1 MSAAVPGNAPGSA
14 PGGTPS
20 LSVNGRARPL
30 GDGTL
35 TGLLEAEAVNTQAVN
50 TQAVNTQAVNTQ
62 AGTTQAGNTQA
73 GNTQAG
79 NTQAGTSGARGL
91 AVAVNGQVVP
101 RRAWD
106 ATRLAPGDAVEIV
119 KLFAGG

>member
-1 MSAAVPGNAPGSA
+1 MSAAVPDGA

-20 LSVNGRARPL
+20 LSVNGQARPL

-50 TQAVNTQAVNTQ
+50 TQAVNTPS
-62 AGTTQAGNTQA
+62 
-73 GNTQAG
+73 
-79 NTQAGTSGARGL
+79 GTSGARGL

-101 RRAWD
+101 RHAWD
-106 ATRLAPGDAVEIV
+106 ATRLAPGDEVEIV

>member
-35 TGLLEAEAVNTQAVN
+35 TGLLEAEAVNTQAV
-50 TQAVNTQAVNTQ
+50 
-62 AGTTQAGNTQA
+62 NTQA

>member
-1 MSAAVPGNAPGSA
+1 MSAAVPDGAPGSA
-14 PGGTPS
+14 PGSAPS
-20 LSVNGRARPL
+20 LSVNGQARPL

-50 TQAVNTQAVNTQ
+50 TQAVNTQA
-62 AGTTQAGNTQA
+62 GNTQS
-73 GNTQAG
+73 GNTQS
-79 NTQAGTSGARGL
+79 GTSGARGL

-101 RRAWD
+101 RHAWD
-106 ATRLAPGDAVEIV
+106 ATRLAPGDEVEIV